1 MKRLIII
8 VSLMF
13 LASVTCSFAAP
24 ASQDDGDTQSYT
36 AIVPSMAAISEW
48 VANFTDSYHE
58 NGIYQAV
65 AEVFE
70 EGISPDEA
78 FPQIIN
84 VEGVNPQNLV
94 AAAYC
99 AGAKHEDIRVA
110 SENVGISEE
119 MVAAGFRTAMTVCG
133 EEIADTQAYTPS
145 PIFFTSLPDGGNNG
159 RSYGSPSSP
168 NQLIVTP

>member
-24 ASQDDGDTQSYT
+24 SGQDEGDTQSYT

-48 VANFTDSYHE
+48 VANFTTSYNE

-70 EGISPDEA
+70 DGRTPDEIVTNA
-78 FPQIIN
+78 LE
-84 VEGVNPQNLV
+84 VEGLNPQNLV
-94 AAAYC
+94 AALYC
-99 AGAKHEDIRVA
+99 AGAKHEDIRA
-110 SENVGISEE
+110 SAENAGISE
-119 MVAAGFRTAMTVCG
+119 MIIVAGWNTAITVCG
-133 EEIADTQAYTPS
+133 DEIADTQAYTPVG
-145 PIFFTSLPDGGNNG
+145 PAFAGVPGGGNNG
-159 RSYGSPSSP
+159 RSFGSPSGFT
-168 NQLIVTP
+168 N